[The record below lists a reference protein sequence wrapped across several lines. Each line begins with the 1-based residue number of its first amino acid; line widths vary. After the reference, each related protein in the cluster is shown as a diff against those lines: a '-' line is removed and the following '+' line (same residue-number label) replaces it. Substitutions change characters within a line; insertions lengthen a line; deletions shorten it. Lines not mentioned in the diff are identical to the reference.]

1 MIVLII
7 MVIMITLYYGDYGEH
22 ENKKKKI
29 VDEQA
34 TNNWKTTKFYKQT
47 MVTGIGGVANW
58 VIS

>member
-1 MIVLII
+1 
-7 MVIMITLYYGDYGEH
+7 MVIMVSMRIKR
-22 ENKKKKI
+22 KKN

-58 VIS
+58 VIF